1 MEETMDKAL
10 NDINAVREELS
21 QISQC
26 FKQFDNKLEGLKNE
40 VGEGLKKTMNELV
53 AKHVDDQIGK
63 MTTKPAWNEIVAKQ
77 VDDQIGKMTLG
88 ISSVQKTIDETRLKA
103 LEERDRESRVNN
115 IIIYKVPESKSS
127 SISDRIQEDKM
138 FCEGLLRDGIKV
150 GYEENDIAKIIRLG
164 KYENGKVRPLLLE
177 LNNRMIKNLIME
189 NVVKLR
195 EASEIYKGISITH
208 DMTKT
213 ERQLCKQ
220 LVKEAREKQEI
231 DGQGEWVYRVRGP
244 PGQLKIVQYKKRQ

>member
-77 VDDQIGKMTLG
+77 VDDQIGKMTTKPAWNEIVAKQVDDQIGKMTLG

-103 LEERDRESRVNN
+103 LE
-115 IIIYKVPESKSS
+115 
-127 SISDRIQEDKM
+127 
-138 FCEGLLRDGIKV
+138 
-150 GYEENDIAKIIRLG
+150 
-164 KYENGKVRPLLLE
+164 
-177 LNNRMIKNLIME
+177 
-189 NVVKLR
+189 
-195 EASEIYKGISITH
+195 
-208 DMTKT
+208 
-213 ERQLCKQ
+213 
-220 LVKEAREKQEI
+220 
-231 DGQGEWVYRVRGP
+231 
-244 PGQLKIVQYKKRQ
+244 